1 MGQRHQLFIIARL
14 RPYGAAE
21 NSPPLYRCVAAF
33 HSQWLYGCLAL
44 RSARR
49 ILTLIKKKE
58 NAEIVRAEIDG
69 LQGKYGRRQQEPIM
83 PKVPA
88 PFTAFLLSIGTTI
101 NTENNDVDGY
111 FVFDGTSFSNG
122 VLSSEMRSWGGS
134 EYFFL
139 LAWSGALEIRP

>member
-21 NSPPLYRCVAAF
+21 DSPPLYRCVAAF

-58 NAEIVRAEIDG
+58 NAC
-69 LQGKYGRRQQEPIM
+69 
-83 PKVPA
+83 
-88 PFTAFLLSIGTTI
+88 FTLLTVQLTMQRPR
-101 NTENNDVDGY
+101 
-111 FVFDGTSFSNG
+111 FV
-122 VLSSEMRSWGGS
+122 
-134 EYFFL
+134 
-139 LAWSGALEIRP
+139 